1 MGEMSQEISWTV
13 ADVMTESV
21 TTVELDTPFKS
32 VVEQIWIKGVS
43 ALPVVDDGK
52 VVGII
57 SEADCLLKEEHDL
70 AERRQFWKSATSRF
84 WTRASMADAAF
95 LRELDKAAGRTA
107 QELMTVP
114 VITIPPGASVE
125 AAARLMH
132 RCGIKRLVVV
142 DQWGKLLGI
151 VTRSDLLKVFLRSDE
166 AIQEAV
172 IEVLRERVPFGEVE
186 VEVEV
191 EATVM
196 DGVVNL
202 SGKVPTRDLFDLAGV
217 SAGAVPGVVEVD
229 NDLVY
234 REPAAVAPIAGD

>member
-1 MGEMSQEISWTV
+1 MTIGEMNREMSWTV

-21 TTVELDTPFKS
+21 TTVQVDTPFKA

-43 ALPVVDDGK
+43 ALPVVDDGN

-57 SEADCLLKEEHDL
+57 SEADCLLKEEHGL
-70 AERRQFWKSATSRF
+70 AERRQFWESAASRF
-84 WTRASMADAAF
+84 WGRGNMADARF
-95 LRELDKAAGRTA
+95 LHDLDKAAGRTA

-114 VITIPPGASVE
+114 VITIQPGAGVE
-125 AAARLMH
+125 VAARLMH
-132 RCGIKRLVVV
+132 RYGIKRLVVV
-142 DQWGKLLGI
+142 DRRGKLRGI

-166 AIQEAV
+166 AIRVAV
-172 IEVLRERVPFGEVE
+172 IDALRERLPKGEF
-186 VEVEV
+186 
-191 EATVM
+191 EATVT

-202 SGKVPTRDLFDLAGV
+202 SGKVPTRDLFDLAED

-234 REPAAVAPIAGD
+234 REPAAVAPVAGD

>member
-1 MGEMSQEISWTV
+1 MNQEMSWTV

-21 TTVELDTPFKS
+21 TTVQVDTPFKS

-43 ALPVVDDGK
+43 ALPVVDEGE

-57 SEADCLLKEEHDL
+57 SEADCLLKEEHGL
-70 AERRQFWKSATSRF
+70 AERRQFWESAASRF
-84 WTRASMADAAF
+84 GARGSMVDAAF
-95 LRELDKAAGRTA
+95 LHDLDKAAGRTA

-114 VITIPPGASVE
+114 VITVTPGARVG

-132 RCGIKRLVVV
+132 RHGIKRLVVV
-142 DQWGKLLGI
+142 DQRGKLRGI

-166 AIQEAV
+166 AIRDAV
-172 IEVLRERVPFGEVE
+172 VDVLRERLPVG
-186 VEVEV
+186 EVEV
-191 EATVM
+191 EATVT

-202 SGKVPTRDLFDLAGV
+202 SGNVTTRDLFDIAEK

>member
-1 MGEMSQEISWTV
+1 MSWTV

-21 TTVELDTPFKS
+21 TTVQVDTPFKS
-32 VVEQIWIKGVS
+32 LVEQIWIKGVS

-57 SEADCLLKEEHDL
+57 SEADCLLKEEHGL
-70 AERRQFWKSATSRF
+70 AERRQFWRSAAARF
-84 WTRASMADAAF
+84 QARGSIIDATF
-95 LRELDKAAGRTA
+95 LHDLDKAAGRTA

-114 VITIPPGASVE
+114 VITIRPGASVG

-132 RCGIKRLVVV
+132 SYGIKRLVVV
-142 DQWGKLLGI
+142 DRAGKLRGI

-166 AIQEAV
+166 AIRDSV
-172 IEVLRERVPFGEVE
+172 IEVLRQRLPNG
-186 VEVEV
+186 EVEV
-191 EATVM
+191 EATVE

-202 SGKVPTRDLFDLAGV
+202 SGNVPTRDLFDLAE
-217 SAGAVPGVVEVD
+217 ALTGAVPGVVEVD

-234 REPAAVAPIAGD
+234 RVPAAVAPIAGD